1 MAIAAA
7 GLAIVASAAGI
18 SDRAAAA
25 GQDNLAWTEG
35 NGQPVAGEIAVASKI
50 FTGYIKKA
58 VLGKLKGNLITK

>member
-1 MAIAAA
+1 
-7 GLAIVASAAGI
+7 VASAAGI

-35 NGQPVAGEIAVASKI
+35 NGQPVPDAITVTSQN

-58 VLGKLKGNLITK
+58 DLGKLKGELITITY